1 MNAGDVH
8 HRSSRPVKAA
18 VTVFGERMLENHH
31 SLNKPLQIYSE
42 KPSPL
47 KREPKFAMGEA
58 IKCNGSR
65 SNGKPAE
72 PQAESELLVAKHTI
86 KDLTSKIEQSNSR
99 AKEQIQYLG
108 ELTNS
113 KKFEGDWGRSM
124 QNHQQLKLMAELKDA
139 TQELT
144 KLKEEM
150 ATLLEEKR
158 RAEKETEASNSKQ
171 RSCSSTVAVLK
182 KEIEE
187 TNEEQVLVELA
198 RIEALKEHEAIESER
213 KNEAERHSAAMEE
226 TRKKINHITQEI
238 DAAKEIER
246 KLAITTSDVNML
258 QSELKQVKKVQRVNR
273 SQETLRNLKSSS
285 QDGHVSS
292 TPELLKSITKELEE
306 TKKELASVREEGFK
320 FMASMDI
327 IRTELKN
334 VSEEAARLKKREEKT
349 DLTVQNLNAKL
360 LRGKAKLEAASA
372 AEEKAKEIVSNLSR
386 ALEQMKTE
394 AGAAKKEWSLID
406 EETVNIKAE
415 IEKTE
420 SEIDLAEERLQAA
433 IEELKAVKSSEATAL
448 GKLKTLID
456 NTVRRRGS
464 VSQSSPVIM
473 ISNFEYEY
481 LKNRAAGA
489 EEIAD
494 KKVAAA
500 QAWIEALKASE
511 REILI
516 KLEKAKKEIRELKI
530 EEDQEV
536 GNTEEGLHKKIKVQ
550 SEFESWMQKYEKIIA
565 PENPQPQAGLPAKS
579 TNRSGRMTPT
589 GRAKLRKAASPAPR
603 STPRSASFAVRRR
616 KKVIPSL
623 AKFFSGKS
631 TSKDMEA
638 H

>member
-1 MNAGDVH
+1 MNAGDVY

-18 VTVFGERMLENHH
+18 ATVYGERMLENHH
-31 SLNKPLQIYSE
+31 SLKKPPQIYSE

-47 KREPKFAMGEA
+47 TREPKFAMGET
-58 IKCNGSR
+58 IKYNGSR
-65 SNGKPAE
+65 SNRKPAE
-72 PQAESELLVAKHTI
+72 PQAESELLVANHTV
-86 KDLTSKIEQSNSR
+86 KDLTSRIEGSNSR
-99 AKEQIQYLG
+99 AKEQIQYL
-108 ELTNS
+108 EKLTKT
-113 KKFEGDWGRSM
+113 KKVEGGWGRNM
-124 QNHQQLKLMAELKDA
+124 ENHRYPQLMAELKDVK
-139 TQELT
+139 QELK

-150 ATLLEEKR
+150 ASLLEEKR
-158 RAEKETEASNSKQ
+158 KAEKETEASNSKLG
-171 RSCSSTVAVLK
+171 SYSSTVVALK
-182 KEIEE
+182 REIEE

-198 RIEALKEHEAIESER
+198 RMEALKEHGAIESEG
-213 KNEAERHSAAMEE
+213 KKEAERHSAAMEE
-226 TRKKINHITQEI
+226 TRKKIEEMTQEI

-246 KLAITTSDVNML
+246 KLAITTSDVKML
-258 QSELKQVKKVQRVNR
+258 ESELKQVKKMGTVNR
-273 SQETLRNLKSSS
+273 GKETMRNSECSS

-327 IRTELKN
+327 VRTELKN
-334 VSEEAARLKKREEKT
+334 VKEEAARSKKREEKT

-394 AGAAKKEWSLID
+394 AEAAKKERSLID
-406 EETVNIKAE
+406 EETGNIKAE

-433 IEELKAVKSSEATAL
+433 IEELKSAKSSEAAAL

-456 NTVRRRGS
+456 NTVRRRAS
-464 VSQSSPVIM
+464 VSQRSPVIM
-473 ISNFEYEY
+473 ISSFEYEY
-481 LKNRAAGA
+481 LRNRAAGA

-516 KLEKAKKEIRELKI
+516 KLEKTKKEIRELKV
-530 EEDQEV
+530 EEDQEAD
-536 GNTEEGLHKKIKVQ
+536 NTQESLHEKLKVE
-550 SEFESWMQKYEKIIA
+550 SEFKSWKQKYEKIIA
-565 PENPQPQAGLPAKS
+565 PETPRPQAGLPAKL
-579 TNRSGRMTPT
+579 TNRSGRTTPMR
-589 GRAKLRKAASPAPR
+589 RAKLRKAASPAPR

-616 KKVIPSL
+616 KKVMPNL

-631 TSKDMEA
+631 TNKGIEA